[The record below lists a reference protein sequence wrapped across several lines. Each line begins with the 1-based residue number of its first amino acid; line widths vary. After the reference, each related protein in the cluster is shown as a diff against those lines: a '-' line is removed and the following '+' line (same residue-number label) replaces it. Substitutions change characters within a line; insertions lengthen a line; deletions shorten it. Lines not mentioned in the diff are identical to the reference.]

1 MVTKRGTHIFDA
13 EETYLLGRFCLFFVR
28 LFRVGLGRILLCKVK
43 IINEQ
48 TFKKT
53 SVVRKLST
61 IKTTLQTKGLNG

>member
-1 MVTKRGTHIFDA
+1 MVIKSGTHIFDA

-43 IINEQ
+43 IIIQQ

-53 SVVRKLST
+53 
-61 IKTTLQTKGLNG
+61 